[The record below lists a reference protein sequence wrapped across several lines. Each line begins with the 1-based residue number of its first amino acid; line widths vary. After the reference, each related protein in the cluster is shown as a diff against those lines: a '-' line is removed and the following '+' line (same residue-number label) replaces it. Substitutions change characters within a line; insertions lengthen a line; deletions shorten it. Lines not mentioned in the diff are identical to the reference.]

1 MLSKTLNSRI
11 GNSDG
16 DSGTEEVGINKR
28 NRMTC
33 WDMHITVGRFDTEVD
48 SHLLIRHPC
57 VTSL

>member
-1 MLSKTLNSRI
+1 MLSKTLNSSI

-28 NRMTC
+28 NKMTC

-48 SHLLIRHPC
+48 SHLLI
-57 VTSL
+57 